1 MRFLF
6 GGYFFCW
13 FLFSFSFFLLL
24 LSVFISLVWKS
35 SEEDDLH
42 VCGPSFNDL
51 WRGSTLAGL
60 DFQFAFFFNLFDSF
74 PFIFITNEFF
84 FPTRDGTGQWLAPV
98 SFSEQLCGLP
108 VFGHGFSFH
117 ALEFSFIHS
126 FLLSTCVLLESS
138 LRTRSPFFSELS

>member
-74 PFIFITNEFF
+74 PFFFITNEFF

-98 SFSEQLCGLP
+98 SFSEQLCG
-108 VFGHGFSFH
+108 VFPSSVTVFPSTLSSFH
-117 ALEFSFIHS
+117 SFIHS
-126 FLLSTCVLLESS
+126 YSRLAFSWKVLFGPVHL
-138 LRTRSPFFSELS
+138 FFPS